1 MVRAHPY
8 PGTRTWPSRDINAP
22 DTGRSSRR
30 RTLGVVDQTATID
43 SGGPVSPVRRPRP
56 AVPPLII
63 EEELS
68 LLATAVLRVL
78 AGDSR
83 PQRWGA
89 PAFERELGLVRGHLT
104 PIRSRPLLAAS
115 FGREGFRGPVDAAP
129 ERVAR
134 RVSVDAVHVAYAL
147 RWLELS
153 DS

>member
-1 MVRAHPY
+1 MASW
-8 PGTRTWPSRDINAP
+8 TRQRPSTAAAR
-22 DTGRSSRR
+22 SRR
-30 RTLGVVDQTATID
+30 SAGLG
-43 SGGPVSPVRRPRP
+43 PRFRRS
-56 AVPPLII
+56 II

-134 RVSVDAVHVAYAL
+134 QVSVNAVHVAYAL

>member
-1 MVRAHPY
+1 V
-8 PGTRTWPSRDINAP
+8 D
-22 DTGRSSRR
+22 
-30 RTLGVVDQTATID
+30 RTLTID
-43 SGGPVSPVRRPRP
+43 SGGPVSPVRRLRP
-56 AVPPLII
+56 AVPPITI

-78 AGDSR
+78 AGASR
-83 PQRWGA
+83 PERWGA

-115 FGREGFRGPVDAAP
+115 FGRESFRGAADTAP
-129 ERVAR
+129 ERLPR
-134 RVSVDAVHVAYAL
+134 QVSVSAVHVAYAL